1 MKIKMD
7 IVRQAE
13 AIIGRGDNPDLTVED
28 VVTEVPGVCF
38 IRLLGIIPPQVYEG
52 KLLGQNSLT
61 AQLKILLT
69 RHYILSIYFST
80 LIAAVS
86 HGAIINFSKI
96 KIYTNELT
104 VFHVFQVTCIIFLFI
119 FQILHFYMSK

>member
-13 AIIGRGDNPDLTVED
+13 AIIGRGDDPDLTVED
-28 VVTEVPGVCF
+28 VVPEVPGVCF

-52 KLLGQNSLT
+52 KLLGQNGLT

-69 RHYILSIYFST
+69 RHYILSVYFST
-80 LIAAVS
+80 ITAAVS

-96 KIYTNELT
+96 KMDTDELT
-104 VFHVFQVTCIIFLFI
+104 AFYVFQVTCIIFLFFSDI
-119 FQILHFYMSK
+119 TFLYE

>member
-38 IRLLGIIPPQVYEG
+38 IRLLEIIPPQVYEG
-52 KLLGQNSLT
+52 K
-61 AQLKILLT
+61 
-69 RHYILSIYFST
+69 
-80 LIAAVS
+80 
-86 HGAIINFSKI
+86 
-96 KIYTNELT
+96 
-104 VFHVFQVTCIIFLFI
+104 
-119 FQILHFYMSK
+119 

>member
-52 KLLGQNSLT
+52 KLLGQNGLT

-69 RHYILSIYFST
+69 RHYILSVYFST
-80 LIAAVS
+80 ITAAVS

-96 KIYTNELT
+96 KMDTDELT
-104 VFHVFQVTCIIFLFI
+104 AFYVFQVTCIIFLFFSDI
-119 FQILHFYMSK
+119 TFLYE

>member
-13 AIIGRGDNPDLTVED
+13 AIIGRGDDPDLTVED
-28 VVTEVPGVCF
+28 VVPEVPGVCF

-52 KLLGQNSLT
+52 KLLGQNGLT

-69 RHYILSIYFST
+69 RHYILSVYFST

-96 KIYTNELT
+96 KMDTDELT
-104 VFHVFQVTCIIFLFI
+104 AFYVFQVTCIIFLFFSDI
-119 FQILHFYMSK
+119 TFLYE